1 MSDVALESQGMTID
15 IGDTGSPPAFVNIV
29 EVRSI
34 QGPDG
39 QANWMDTTDL
49 NSTAKEGRPGLRDE
63 GQIRLR
69 LFWVPDATSHLSLR
83 SAFTARTKKAFRL
96 TFTDT
101 APVTIWE
108 FDAYVLGLQIGA
120 DVDNPLMADVSLRIS
135 DAIRVVQ

>member
-1 MSDVALESQGMTID
+1 MSDAALESQGMTID
-15 IGDTGSPPAFVNIV
+15 IGSTGSPGDWVNIV

-34 QGPDG
+34 GGPDG

-83 SAFTARTKKAFRL
+83 SAFTGRTKKAFRI

-101 APVTIWE
+101 APTTIWE
-108 FDAYVLGLQIGA
+108 FDAFVLGLQIGA
-120 DVDNPLMADVSLRIS
+120 DVDNPLMADCTLRIS